1 MSSIIKTYI
10 KRGAVLAGCALLVL
24 FAFAAHEWYAKPV
37 FIGNLFSRSFI
48 QYLWNRPEDLTYLGI
63 LETVGINGHNALWN
77 DESEAA
83 AQRENEFSRDVLAT
97 LARYD
102 PEKLSESDRLSA
114 AVFQEFIG
122 APDLDWRFRHHDY
135 PVNQLNGVHIAIPEF
150 LDSYHLVHSKEDAEH
165 YIARLSAIDVKMAQI
180 MDGLLVREKKGVIPP
195 TFVIDKSIAGMVS
208 FVESPARANVLYT
221 SFERKLEAVDSIS
234 PADREMLLSTVETE
248 IKETVYPAYRQY
260 IDYFNA
266 LRSKST
272 AEAGVWKLPD
282 GEAYY
287 NYLLKVHTT
296 TDMSANEIHTL
307 GLAEVARIQKAVL
320 DGFASEGYDPGLGVA
335 ALFQALGEE
344 SRFIYPDTD
353 EGREQILRDY
363 RSIIK
368 EINAGVDGTFNL
380 RPRAEIV
387 IERVPAFQE
396 ETVPGA
402 YYEPPSQ
409 DGSRPGVFYANLYD
423 IKATPKYGMRT
434 LAYHEGVPGHH
445 YQSAINVEL
454 EGIPASRKA
463 IGFTAY
469 EEGWALYAEQLAWEM
484 GFLTDPY
491 DNLGRLQAEL
501 LRAVRLVVDTGIHTR
516 RWTREQ
522 ALDYL
527 VDNTGW
533 ATSDAIGEIERY
545 IVNPAQATAYKV
557 GMMELLSLREE
568 ARAELGERFD
578 IRDFHDVVLGN
589 GALPLTTIG
598 ELVRQYIERKQAGV

>member
-1 MSSIIKTYI
+1 MSSIVKTYI
-10 KRGAVLAGCALLVL
+10 KRGAALAGCALLVML
-24 FAFAAHEWYAKPV
+24 AFAAHEWYAKPV
-37 FIGNLFSRSFI
+37 FVGNLFSRTFI

-63 LETVGINGHNALWN
+63 LESVGINGHNALWN

-83 AQRENEFSRDVLAT
+83 ARRENEFFRDVLAT

-114 AVFQEFIG
+114 AVFHEFIG
-122 APDLDWRFRHHDY
+122 APDVDWRFRHHDY
-135 PVNQLNGVHIAIPEF
+135 TVNQLDGVHIAIPEF
-150 LDSYHLVHSKEDAEH
+150 LDSYHRVNSKEDAEH

-272 AEAGVWKLPD
+272 DEAGVWKLPD

-296 TDMSANEIHTL
+296 TDMTANEIHTL

-320 DGFASEGYDPGLGVA
+320 DVFASEGYDSGLGVA

-368 EINAGVDGTFNL
+368 EINAGVAGAFNL

-387 IERVPAFQE
+387 IERLPAFQE
-396 ETVPGA
+396 ETAPGA
-402 YYEPPSQ
+402 YYAPPSQ

-454 EGIPASRKA
+454 EDIPASRKA
-463 IGFTAY
+463 VGFTAY
-469 EEGWALYAEQLAWEM
+469 SEGWALYAEQLAWEM

-501 LRAVRLVVDTGIHTR
+501 LRAVRLVVDTGIHAK

-522 ALDYL
+522 ALNYL

-533 ATSDAIGEIERY
+533 ATSDAIVEIERY
-545 IVNPAQATAYKV
+545 IVNPGQATAYKV

-568 ARAELGERFD
+568 AEAELGEKFD
-578 IRDFHDVVLGN
+578 IRDFHEVVLGN

-598 ELVRQYIERKQAGV
+598 ELVRQYIKRKQAEV